1 MLETHPAE
9 GPAPVDNPAS
19 PSLISTSN
27 SSNPLVLTTI
37 SARISSRSGGAR
49 DDGGGGF
56 RLAATTVLPP
66 LCVAWVCVLFV
77 DTGRVDDG
85 EVGGLEGSVGEET
98 LGVAVL
104 LLFLFP
110 LLFCP
115 NRVAREIVPIML
127 IRGIVKERLQLRE

>member
-1 MLETHPAE
+1 MLKTHPVE
-9 GPAPVDNPAS
+9 GPAPVIDSAS

-27 SSNPLVLTTI
+27 SSSPLVLTTI

-49 DDGGGGF
+49 DGGGGSF
-56 RLAATTVLPP
+56 RLAATTALPP
-66 LCVAWVCVLFV
+66 LCVASVCILLVYP
-77 DTGRVDDG
+77 GRIDDG
-85 EVGGLEGSVGEET
+85 EFRGLEGFVCEET

-115 NRVAREIVPIML
+115 DRAREFVPIMM
-127 IRGIVKERLQLRE
+127 IQGIVRERL

>member
-1 MLETHPAE
+1 MLKTHSIEDPD
-9 GPAPVDNPAS
+9 PVISFAS

-27 SSNPLVLTTI
+27 SSSPLVLTTI

-49 DDGGGGF
+49 DDGGGSF
-56 RLAATTVLPP
+56 RLEATTALPP
-66 LCVAWVCVLFV
+66 LCVASVCILVV
-77 DTGRVDDG
+77 DPGRIDDG
-85 EVGGLEGSVGEET
+85 EVRGLEGFVCEKA

-115 NRVAREIVPIML
+115 DRARGFVPIMIVREIV
-127 IRGIVKERLQLRE
+127 RERL